1 MALRSFILA
10 LWVLCFGCAGAGAQ
24 TAPISVADVYSL
36 RGVEVDRSAATA
48 SLAREQAVLEGQ
60 RAAWR
65 RLLARVV
72 PQEARAALVNLPAAE
87 LANLIDSFEVENE
100 RGSGTR
106 WIGAFSFRFKPA
118 AVREIL
124 RARGVAYSETPGRR
138 LLIVPVLLQDGQ
150 ALLWEEENVWRT
162 AWSTL
167 PPSEG
172 LQPWGL
178 PTGDLDDVGLVAAD
192 QVAALDQAR
201 LRQLAQRHN
210 AQGAIVVLAELDA
223 NAAGGPALQLQFV
236 RKGASA
242 PDTDWT
248 ASLRVGANER
258 AELAWPRL
266 AALAAAIVEE
276 RWKAEVGTQGGATS
290 MLRAAIPVANLD
302 EWVRVRRRLAE
313 IASVRQ
319 VDLLVLGRGGA
330 IVEIR
335 HEGATEGLRTALALR
350 DMTLAEQ
357 DGEFT
362 LSLTNRAP

>member
-1 MALRSFILA
+1 MALRGFLLVLA
-10 LWVLCFGCAGAGAQ
+10 MLAFGAPGGQAQ
-24 TAPISVADVYSL
+24 TASSGVAEIYSI
-36 RGVEVDRSAATA
+36 RGVEIDRTAATA
-48 SLAREQAVLEGQ
+48 SLAREQAILEGQ

-72 PQEARAALVNLPAAE
+72 PQDARAALVNLPAGE
-87 LANLIDSFEVENE
+87 LANLIDSFEVESE

-106 WIGAFSFRFKPA
+106 WIGALGYRFRAA

-124 RARGVAYSETPGRR
+124 RARGVAYAETPGRR
-138 LLIVPVLLQDGQ
+138 VLIVPILLQDGQ
-150 ALLWEEENVWRT
+150 ALLWEEENAWRT
-162 AWSTL
+162 AWASV

-178 PTGDLDDVGLVAAD
+178 PTGDLDDVGLVSAD
-192 QVAALDQAR
+192 QAAALDAAR
-201 LRQLAQRHN
+201 LRALAQRHN
-210 AQGAIVVLAELDA
+210 AQGAIVVLAEVDA

-248 ASLRVGANER
+248 ASLRVSATES
-258 AELAWPRL
+258 ADVAWPRL
-266 AALAAAIVEE
+266 AGLAAAIVEE
-276 RWKAEVGTQGGATS
+276 RWKAEVATQGGATS
-290 MLRAAIPVANLD
+290 LLRAAIPVANLD

-319 VDLLVLGRGGA
+319 LDLLVLGRGGA

-335 HEGATEGLRTALALR
+335 HEGALEALRTALALR
-350 DMTLAEQ
+350 DMSLAEQ
-357 DGEFT
+357 DGAFT
-362 LSLTNRAP
+362 LTLTARAP